1 MTTEQPDELISIGEA
16 AGLLDAGE
24 EQVRTMIGQG
34 LLTRVG
40 DGSDAR
46 LRRSEVQA
54 VAEMGG

>member
-1 MTTEQPDELISIGEA
+1 MTTEQPEELISIGEA

-34 LLTRVG
+34 LLTPVG
-40 DGSDAR
+40 DGTDAR